1 MSYTSDTPAP
11 NSSPDPGEVNTF
23 APDAARCPQPVYARR
38 REQCPVAHGEGFGAA
53 MITRFEDV
61 MWALRHPEIFS
72 SEMDIQMALGTE
84 RPMIPQQIDPPA
96 QTRFRKLLDPYFSR
110 KRMAELVPD
119 VRRHAN
125 ELIDRFYDKGEC
137 EFDEAFAI
145 PLPCTAFLHL
155 MGLPLSDLDLFLQF
169 KDDIIRLHKNHPDAP
184 DPTPIRAA
192 SGKQIYAYFED
203 VIKQRRANPTDDFMG
218 YLVKVESK
226 GDRLTDN
233 EILDISFLQI
243 LAGLDTVTATLGCN
257 LTYLAENPKQRQLLL
272 DDSDLYD
279 GAIEELLRW
288 ETPVTAIPRVLKQD
302 LTLHGVELKKGEL
315 VTLLLGS
322 ANTDDAEFED
332 AQTVDFNRKS
342 NRHIAFGAGAHRCL
356 GSHLARMELRVALE
370 TWHERIPHYRIK
382 PGETPTFSPGI
393 REALYLPLVWDVA

>member
-1 MSYTSDTPAP
+1 MSYTNDTPT
-11 NSSPDPGEVNTF
+11 SDPTDLALFTPEAT
-23 APDAARCPQPVYARR
+23 RCPQPTYARL
-38 REQCPVAHGEGFGAA
+38 REQCPVAHGEAFGAS

-84 RPMIPQQIDPPA
+84 RPMIPQQIDPPR

-169 KDDIIRLHKNHPDAP
+169 KDDIIRPHKNHPDAL

-257 LTYLAENPKQRQLLL
+257 LTYLAENPKQRQRLL
-272 DDSDLYD
+272 DDADLYD

-302 LTLHGVELKKGEL
+302 VTLHGVELKKGEL

-322 ANTDDAEFED
+322 ANTDDAEFDD
-332 AQTVDFNRKS
+332 AQTVDFSRKS

-382 PGETPTFSPGI
+382 PGETPRFSPGI
-393 REALYLPLVWDVA
+393 REALYLPLVWDLG